1 MIIVKCVSQAIRR
14 DLFQL
19 PGNHYGDMILPAV
32 RLKLFDKD
40 SRVKELMSQAM
51 VRGQWPYHREALL
64 PGVHRD
70 QVLHLMG
77 CRHTIA
83 AD

>member
-1 MIIVKCVSQAIRR
+1 
-14 DLFQL
+14 
-19 PGNHYGDMILPAV
+19 MILPAV
-32 RLKLFDKD
+32 RSMLFKRD

-51 VRGQWPYHREALL
+51 ARGQRPYHREALL
-64 PGVHRD
+64 PGVNWD